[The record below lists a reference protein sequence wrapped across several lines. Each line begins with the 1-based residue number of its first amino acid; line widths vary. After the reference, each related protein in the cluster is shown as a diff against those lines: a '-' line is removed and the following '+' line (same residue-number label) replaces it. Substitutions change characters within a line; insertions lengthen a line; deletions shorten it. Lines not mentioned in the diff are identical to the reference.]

1 MPLPDPMLLVA
12 QAPVIPVLTIEAV
25 RDAVPLAK
33 ALLAGG
39 IKVIEVTLRSAA
51 ALDAIKAIAEEVP
64 EVVIGAGTVTR
75 PADIEAAARRGAR
88 YLVSPGTPAELAAA
102 LANAELPAIPGCATA
117 TEAMALA
124 ARGFRLLKFFP
135 AEACGGVAWL
145 KSVAAPLPHLRFC
158 PTGGIDMKNAAAY
171 LALPNVVSVGGS
183 WVAPKEAIAR
193 GDFAQVTKLAR
204 EAAGLRR

>member
-1 MPLPDPMLLVA
+1 MPLPDPMPLLGN
-12 QAPVIPVLTIEAV
+12 APVIPVLTIESV
-25 RDAVPLAK
+25 GDAVPLAK

-39 IKVIEVTLRSAA
+39 IKVIEVTLRTAA
-51 ALDAIKAIAEEVP
+51 ALEAIVAIAREVP
-64 EVVIGAGTVTR
+64 EMVIGAGTVTK
-75 PADIEAAARRGAR
+75 PADIAAAAKSGAK
-88 YLVSPGTPAELAAA
+88 YLVSPGTPPELAAA

-124 ARGFRLLKFFP
+124 GRGFRLLKFFP

-145 KSVAAPLPHLRFC
+145 QSVAAPLPDLRFC

-171 LALPNVVSVGGS
+171 LALRNVVAVGGS
-183 WVAPKEAIAR
+183 WVAPQDAIAR
-193 GDFAQVTKLAR
+193 GDFARATALAR